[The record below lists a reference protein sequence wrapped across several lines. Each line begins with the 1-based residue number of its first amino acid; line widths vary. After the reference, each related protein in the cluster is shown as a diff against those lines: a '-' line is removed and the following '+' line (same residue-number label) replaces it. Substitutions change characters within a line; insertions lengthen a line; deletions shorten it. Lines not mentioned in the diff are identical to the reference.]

1 MRRRN
6 RARRLEERM
15 RDLAVQ
21 ALASGGHGGGRIM
34 ILVVLLIIVAL
45 VVGWVLYARRN
56 RRQS

>member
-1 MRRRN
+1 V
-6 RARRLEERM
+6 RRLEKRM
-15 RDLAVQ
+15 QDLAVQ

-34 ILVVLLIIVAL
+34 ILVVLLLIIVAL